1 MRLMHLR
8 NRTRTAVETAITMP
22 GTHNHCIH
30 AQTVRNRLREFGIRA
45 YRPYVGNPLT
55 PRRGLARMQWLRRHD
70 PRIWR
75 RQRWQAVLFT
85 DESRL
90 NLFRADGRRRVYRRR
105 NERYADCCVIEGH
118 RLGGGSVMV
127 WCGIAYGRR
136 TQLHIIQGN
145 LSAIRYRDKI
155 ISPHLVPFL
164 QQHNLTLQ
172 QDNTPP
178 HVARICT
185 AYLQTHNID
194 VLPWPAFSP
203 DLSPIEY
210 LWDELDRR
218 MR

>member
-1 MRLMHLR
+1 
-8 NRTRTAVETAITMP
+8 
-22 GTHNHCIH
+22 
-30 AQTVRNRLREFGIRA
+30 
-45 YRPYVGNPLT
+45 
-55 PRRGLARMQWLRRHD
+55 MQWLRRHD

-118 RLGGGSVMV
+118 RFGGGSVMV

-136 TQLHIIQGN
+136 TQLHIIRGN
-145 LSAIRYRDKI
+145 LNAIRYRDEI
-155 ISPHLVPFL
+155 ISPDLVPFL

-185 AYLQTHNID
+185 AYLQAHNID

-203 DLSPIEY
+203 DLNPIEH
-210 LWDELDRR
+210 LWNELNRR